1 MNISKFLLIDA
12 ALAIAVFTILFV
24 LKAKKISLFRNS
36 NVNDSLEKAIYKL
49 PNKKK
54 LIELEKIATIKG
66 SGIEFNSLVGDWK
79 FVSIWEQDTDK
90 EDSIFS
96 SLLRFFSANL
106 ALTNDISTDNSP
118 KFLISVSIQFG
129 FFSIKFSGTAFLK
142 GEQPSLPFFLNL
154 IEFKSGSSVLL
165 RKSLKE
171 PVDKEKLFFS
181 LIASGKSGEWLSA
194 RGQGGALFLWLRN

>member
-1 MNISKFLLIDA
+1 MNISKFLLIDSC
-12 ALAIAVFTILFV
+12 LAIAFFPILFL
-24 LKAKKISLFRNS
+24 LKGRKTSLFRNS
-36 NVNDSLEKAIYKL
+36 NIDDSIKKDLYKL

-106 ALTNDISTDNSP
+106 ALTHDISTDNSP

-129 FFSIKFSGTAFLK
+129 LFSINFSGTGYLK
-142 GEQPSLPFFLNL
+142 GEQPSLPFLFNL
-154 IEFKSGSSVLL
+154 IEFKSGSRILF
-165 RKSLKE
+165 RKSLQE
-171 PVDKEKLFFS
+171 PVEKEKSFFS
-181 LIASGKSGEWLSA
+181 LIASGESGEWLSA
-194 RGQGGALFLWLRN
+194 RGQGGAMFLWLRN

>member
-24 LKAKKISLFRNS
+24 LKGRKTSLFSNS
-36 NVNDSLEKAIYKL
+36 NINDSLEKAIYKL

-54 LIELEKIATIKG
+54 LIELEKIAIVKS
-66 SGIEFNSLVGDWK
+66 SGIEFHSLLGNWK
-79 FVSIWEQDTDK
+79 FVSVWGKDTEK

-106 ALTNDISTDNSP
+106 SFTKDILTDNSP
-118 KFLISVSIQFG
+118 KFLINVSIQFG
-129 FFSIKFSGTAFLK
+129 LFSINFSGTGYLK
-142 GEQPSLPFFLNL
+142 GEQPSIPFLFNL
-154 IEFKSGSSVLL
+154 IEFKSGSSILF

-171 PVDKEKLFFS
+171 PVEKEKSFFS
-181 LIASGKSGEWLSA
+181 LIASGRSGEWLSA

>member
-1 MNISKFLLIDA
+1 MNISKFLLIDV
-12 ALAIAVFTILFV
+12 ALAIACFPILFL
-24 LKAKKISLFRNS
+24 LKGSKSSLFRES
-36 NVNDSLEKAIYKL
+36 NIDDSLEKTLYKL

-54 LIELEKIATIKG
+54 LIELEKIARIKG
-66 SGIEFNSLVGDWK
+66 SGIEFHSLFGDWK

-129 FFSIKFSGTAFLK
+129 LFSIKFSGTAFLK

-154 IEFKSGSSVLL
+154 IEFKSGSRILMS
-165 RKSLKE
+165 KSLKE

-181 LIASGKSGEWLSA
+181 LFASGNSGEWLSA
-194 RGQGGALFLWLRN
+194 RGQGGALFLWLKN

>member
-24 LKAKKISLFRNS
+24 LKGRKISLFRNS

-54 LIELEKIATIKG
+54 LIELEKNATIKG

-129 FFSIKFSGTAFLK
+129 LFSINFSGTAFLK

-154 IEFKSGSSVLL
+154 IEFKSGSRILMS
-165 RKSLKE
+165 KSLKE

-181 LIASGKSGEWLSA
+181 LIASGNSGEWLSA